1 MKLVMFDIDG
11 TLTASNDLDD
21 LAFVQTVQDIFGI
34 TDISKDWATYTHV
47 TDACIL
53 REMCEQQL
61 GRSPAPNERALFQG
75 QLLQRLAQGA
85 VQDGGIFPIAGAS
98 SLLEQLQASPNYQI
112 CYAGGAWTASV
123 QFKLQ
128 SAGLPFADIPYAF
141 ADDHDSREGICQI
154 ALDRAQTYYQQ
165 TFTEVIYVGDGIW
178 DVRASQNLG
187 YPFIG
192 IATGVAAQQLEAEGA
207 KVVLPHYKNLQAF
220 WDTLDAI
227 ASSRHPVDSQ

>member
-34 TDISKDWATYTHV
+34 ATVSEDWATYTHV

-53 REMCEQQL
+53 REICEQQL
-61 GRSPAPNERALFQG
+61 GRLPDPDEIALFQE

-85 VQDGGIFPIAGAS
+85 VREGGVFPISGADA
-98 SLLEQLQASPNYQI
+98 LLKELQASPEYQI
-112 CYAGGAWTASV
+112 CYAGGAWAASV

-128 SAGLPFADIPYAF
+128 SAELPFADIPYAF

-154 ALDRAQTYYQQ
+154 ALDRAQATYQQ
-165 TFTEVIYVGDGIW
+165 NFTHVIYVGDGIW
-178 DVRASQNLG
+178 DVRASKNLG

-192 IATGVAAQQLEAEGA
+192 IASGETAQLLKAEGA
-207 KVVLPHYKNLQAF
+207 KVVLPHYEDLPGF
-220 WDTLDAI
+220 WDALAAI
-227 ASSRHPVDSQ
+227 AP

>member
-34 TDISKDWATYTHV
+34 ATVSEDWATYTHV

-53 REMCEQQL
+53 REICEQQL
-61 GRSPAPNERALFQG
+61 GRLPDPDEIALFQK

-85 VQDGGIFPIAGAS
+85 VREGGVFPISGADA
-98 SLLEQLQASPNYQI
+98 LLKELQASPEYQI

-128 SAGLPFADIPYAF
+128 SAELPFADIPYAF

-154 ALDRAQTYYQQ
+154 ALDRAQATYQQ
-165 TFTEVIYVGDGIW
+165 NFTHVIYVGDGIW
-178 DVRASQNLG
+178 DVRASKNLG

-192 IATGVAAQQLEAEGA
+192 IASGETAQQLKAEGA
-207 KVVLPHYKNLQAF
+207 KVVLPHYEDLQEF
-220 WDTLDAI
+220 WDALAAI
-227 ASSRHPVDSQ
+227 SP

>member
-1 MKLVMFDIDG
+1 MKLIMFDIDG

-34 TDISKDWATYTHV
+34 TNISEDWATYTHV

-53 REMCEQQL
+53 REICEQQL
-61 GRSPAPNERALFQG
+61 GRLPDPNEIALFQK

-85 VQDGGIFPIAGAS
+85 VREGGVFPIAGADV
-98 SLLEQLQASPNYQI
+98 LLKQLQASPDYQI

-128 SAGLPFADIPYAF
+128 SAGLPLADISYAF

-154 ALDRAQTYYQQ
+154 ALDRAQATYQQ
-165 TFTEVIYVGDGIW
+165 TFTHVIYVGDGIW
-178 DVRASQNLG
+178 DVRAAKNLK

-192 IATGVAAQQLEAEGA
+192 IATGEAAHQLKIEGA
-207 KVVLPHYKNLQAF
+207 KVILPHYEDLQAF
-220 WDTLDAI
+220 WDALDAI
-227 ASSRHPVDSQ
+227 AP

>member
-21 LAFVQTVQDIFGI
+21 LAFVRTVHDIFGI
-34 TDISKDWATYTHV
+34 KDISEDWTTYTHV

-53 REMCEQQL
+53 REICEQQL
-61 GRSPAPNERALFQG
+61 GRSPNSEEIALFQK

-85 VQDGGIFPIAGAS
+85 VREGGVFPIAGADA
-98 SLLEQLQASPNYQI
+98 LLEQLQASPDYQF

-128 SAGLPFADIPYAF
+128 SAELPFADIPHAF

-154 ALDRAQTYYQQ
+154 ALDRAQTTYQQ
-165 TFTEVIYVGDGIW
+165 IFTHVIYVGDGIW
-178 DVRASQNLG
+178 DVRASKNLG

-192 IATGVAAQQLEAEGA
+192 IATGEDAQRLKAEGA
-207 KVVLPHYKNLQAF
+207 PVVLPHYEDLQAF
-220 WDTLDAI
+220 WDALVAI
-227 ASSRHPVDSQ
+227 AP

>member
-34 TDISKDWATYTHV
+34 ANVSEDWATYTHV

-53 REMCEQQL
+53 REICEQQL
-61 GRSPAPNERALFQG
+61 GRLPDPNEIALFQK

-85 VQDGGIFPIAGAS
+85 VREGGVFPIAGADA
-98 SLLEQLQASPNYQI
+98 LLKRLQASPEYQI

-128 SAGLPFADIPYAF
+128 SAELPFAEIPYAF

-154 ALDRAQTYYQQ
+154 ALDRAQTTYQQ
-165 TFTEVIYVGDGIW
+165 TFTHVIYVGDGIW
-178 DVRASQNLG
+178 DVRASKNLG

-192 IATGVAAQQLEAEGA
+192 IASGETAQQLKAEGA
-207 KVVLPHYKNLQAF
+207 KVVLPHYEDLQRF

-227 ASSRHPVDSQ
+227 AP